1 MDRLRTAFKDLEIEY
16 LNTQKK
22 LVEKEMKNN
31 VETQR
36 VLQCLLDKITSQIQ
50 VAAATVYN
58 GDSD

>member
-1 MDRLRTAFKDLEIEY
+1 MDRLRSAFKDLEIDY

-22 LVEKEMKNN
+22 LVERELKSNTEA
-31 VETQR
+31 QR
-36 VLQCLLDKITSQIQ
+36 VLECLLDKITSQLQ